1 MGLAPP
7 TIMAIARTIS
17 SQPLSEQEES
27 FNISLRPKMLNECV
41 GQSNV
46 KKKLTIAIKAAK
58 QRGEPLE
65 HILFYGPPGLGK
77 TTLAYVVANEMGAR
91 IRCSSGPALTKQGD
105 VMGLLSNINTGDV
118 LFIDEVHRLST
129 PVEEFI
135 YPAMEEFRVDF
146 TVDSGLHAKT
156 INFPLKR
163 FTLIG
168 ATTRAGLL
176 SAPLRS
182 RFGMLYH
189 LDFYNSEELTAI
201 LRRSAQLLQLK
212 YEDGTLELIA
222 SRSRGTPRVAN
233 RLLKRVRDYAQVK
246 GSGALIT
253 EIVEN
258 ALVMEQIDSL
268 GLDELDRAFL
278 RALANVYEGGPAG
291 IEALAATLGEERD
304 TLEDVVEPYLLQIG
318 FLRRTKRGREITKQ
332 ACDHLGLK
340 PTKKKPTDQNNLFD
354 ENTG

>member
-1 MGLAPP
+1 
-7 TIMAIARTIS
+7 MAIGRIIS
-17 SQPLSEQEES
+17 GRSLNEQEEI
-27 FNISLRPKMLNECV
+27 FNVSLRPKRLDECV
-41 GQSNV
+41 GQCNV
-46 KKKLTIAIKAAK
+46 REKLTIAITAAK

-77 TTLAYVVANEMGAR
+77 TTLANVVANEMEAR
-91 IRCSSGPALTKQGD
+91 IRCSSGPAMVKQGD

-118 LFIDEVHRLST
+118 LFIDEIHRLST

-135 YPAMEEFRVDF
+135 YPAMEEFKVDF

-163 FTLIG
+163 FTLVG

-189 LDFYNSEELTAI
+189 LNFYSSEELTAI
-201 LRRSAQLLQLK
+201 LVRSAELLQLQC
-212 YEDGTLELIA
+212 EDGTLELIA

-246 GSGALIT
+246 GTGVLST
-253 EIVEN
+253 DIVEN
-258 ALVMEQIDSL
+258 ALEMEQIDSL
-268 GLDELDRAFL
+268 GLDELDRAVL
-278 RALANVYEGGPAG
+278 RALVNVYDGGPAG
-291 IEALAATLGEERD
+291 IDAIAATLGEERD

-318 FLRRTKRGREITKQ
+318 FLRRTKRGREVTQ
-332 ACDHLGLK
+332 TACRHLGLK
-340 PTKKKPTDQNNLFD
+340 LHKKNRSSGQSVLF
-354 ENTG
+354 EQGEQ

>member
-1 MGLAPP
+1 
-7 TIMAIARTIS
+7 MAIGKVLS
-17 SQPLSEQEES
+17 GQPLNEQEES
-27 FNISLRPKMLNECV
+27 FNVALRPKLLDECI
-41 GQSNV
+41 GQCSV
-46 KKKLTIAIKAAK
+46 REKLAIAIEAAK
-58 QRGEPLE
+58 QRSEPLE

-77 TTLAYVVANEMGAR
+77 TTLANVVANEMGAR

-135 YPAMEEFRVDF
+135 YPAMEEFKVDF

-189 LDFYNSEELTAI
+189 LDFYNSEELADI
-201 LRRSAQLLQLK
+201 LERSANLLGLQC
-212 YEDGTLELIA
+212 ENGALELIA
-222 SRSRGTPRVAN
+222 ERSRGTPRVTN

-246 GSGALIT
+246 GKGVLST
-253 EIVEN
+253 EIVES
-258 ALVMEQIDSL
+258 ALKMEQIDTL
-268 GLDELDRAFL
+268 GLDELDRSFL
-278 RALANVYEGGPAG
+278 RALVNVYDGGPAG
-291 IEALAATLGEERD
+291 IDTIAATLGEERD
-304 TLEDVVEPYLLQIG
+304 TLEDIVEPYLLQIG
-318 FLRRTKRGREITKQ
+318 FLRRTKRGREITKF
-332 ACDHLGLK
+332 ACEHLGLK
-340 PTKKKPTDQNNLFD
+340 YHKKKQVSNQPELFEED
-354 ENTG
+354 KQ

>member
-1 MGLAPP
+1 
-7 TIMAIARTIS
+7 MAIDRVIS
-17 SQPLSEQEES
+17 GGSISEQEED
-27 FNISLRPKMLNECV
+27 FNISLRPKFLDECV

-46 KKKLTIAIKAAK
+46 KDKLSIAITAAK
-58 QRGEPLE
+58 QRAEPLE

-77 TTLAYVVANEMGAR
+77 TTLANVVANEMAAR
-91 IRCSSGPALTKQGD
+91 LRCSSGPALVKAGD

-135 YPAMEEFRVDF
+135 YPAMEEFKVDF

-189 LDFYNSEELTAI
+189 LDFYSTEELTAI
-201 LRRSAQLLQLK
+201 LRRSARLLQLQC
-212 YEDGTLELIA
+212 EDGTLELVA
-222 SRSRGTPRVAN
+222 GRSRGTPRVAN

-246 GSGALIT
+246 GQGVFNIG
-253 EIVEN
+253 IVED
-258 ALVMEQIDSL
+258 ALKMEQIDSL
-268 GLDELDRAFL
+268 GLDELDKAFL
-278 RALANVYEGGPAG
+278 RALVNVYDGGPAG
-291 IEALAATLGEERD
+291 IDAIAATLGEERD

-318 FLRRTKRGREITKQ
+318 FLRRTKRGREVTKQ
-332 ACDHLGLK
+332 ACNHLGIK
-340 PTKKKPTDQNNLFD
+340 FQKKKHDSEHPGLF
-354 ENTG
+354 EKGKQ